1 MWSMN
6 HDAISHSLKF
16 LFLCRIRRTLASG
29 RLSSIRRWI
38 ATMPVGRHIYSIP
51 IVNYRVLRLSP
62 LLFSYQSLS
71 TQFTPTLTSSELQIA
86 SGMLTFI
93 PTTVSCSQDV
103 HHFDLRA
110 IWTLLTVSRIP
121 TTSNVADSYLTG
133 FCSHQHAWVL
143 SSWMHWKR
151 GSGTGLID
159 RKLDLWI
166 NLASFQMYSSS
177 RSEAILVC

>member
-1 MWSMN
+1 
-6 HDAISHSLKF
+6 
-16 LFLCRIRRTLASG
+16 
-29 RLSSIRRWI
+29 
-38 ATMPVGRHIYSIP
+38 MPVSRHIYSIP
-51 IVNYRVLRLSP
+51 IGNYRVLRLSP

-110 IWTLLTVSRIP
+110 IWILLTVSRIS
-121 TTSNVADSYLTG
+121 TTSNVADAYLTG

-151 GSGTGLID
+151 ASGTGLID
-159 RKLDLWI
+159 RKVDQFSIFSDVQLIKSLRDSSGLL
-166 NLASFQMYSSS
+166 NLMCCYHYTFW
-177 RSEAILVC
+177 RHFWGFTRVFEILFFPK